1 MLAGSKISIF
11 VIYFAMVLKNK
22 EMFDKCM
29 NQTILPVNFIIHAND
44 VFQLSQTLA
53 ELKITDY
60 EINSNDIEKGD
71 KLGRGAFADVF
82 RLIISMKTDILSLK
96 DKGSNEKSNCCI
108 ILV

>member
-1 MLAGSKISIF
+1 MYKS
-11 VIYFAMVLKNK
+11 N
-22 EMFDKCM
+22 
-29 NQTILPVNFIIHAND
+29 NFTCQFYYSNY

-82 RLIISMKTDILSLK
+82 RLIMY
-96 DKGSNEKSNCCI
+96 N
-108 ILV
+108 